1 MGQHSSL
8 IHPHPHHAHL
18 HPRPEWKLQ
27 NVSGKDAKFSA
38 QLEDKSAKD
47 SPFILSYHHPYYCQ
61 KSPFWAL
68 LPLFVL
74 SYHNLLPRAFTPTS
88 KGNFGGKFILE
99 MARSWNIWAT
109 ATVIVC
115 LNFKPLLLCLCGE
128 CSSELPPLPA
138 SKVSKDLQSVTRSGI
153 KISQKTVRT
162 RRRFTTLCVSLSFCR
177 WSVVELSE
185 KAAESFCRSWQ
196 RSGQCGH
203 SVDMLGQRLFCAS
216 RPVALYSCPVA
227 QLPSPAWACYSVPL
241 LCLVNWNK
249 RCDIPHLHNV
259 ILH

>member
-1 MGQHSSL
+1 MQNFPPSLKINQRRTPPSSY
-8 IHPHPHHAHL
+8 PTTT
-18 HPRPEWKLQ
+18 
-27 NVSGKDAKFSA
+27 
-38 QLEDKSAKD
+38 
-47 SPFILSYHHPYYCQ
+47 PYYCQ

-128 CSSELPPLPA
+128 CSCELPPLPA

-185 KAAESFCRSWQ
+185 KAAESFCWSWQ

-203 SVDMLGQRLFCAS
+203 SVDMLGQSSFV
-216 RPVALYSCPVA
+216 PVPSCQVA
-227 QLPSPAWACYSVPL
+227 QLPCILAQLHSYL
-241 LCLVNWNK
+241 LL
-249 RCDIPHLHNV
+249 P
-259 ILH
+259 